1 MRLRGYRKP
10 DASVEAYSR
19 PGRQGAIT
27 NFVKRLRLIASI
39 ALTALLVLLFF
50 APKIVDRVANRVLED
65 PPYAVSQEAEKLYD
79 ELFVVDLH
87 ADPLLWDRDLNT
99 WLNHGAVDVPRLIEG
114 QVGLQSFFIVSKSP
128 YGQNI
133 RRTESDSDA
142 ITALGM
148 LQGWP
153 SRIWGSL
160 LERALFQS
168 ARLHQIAEQSN
179 GRLVVLKSK
188 KDLQRYRQAR
198 ERNREV
204 VAGVLGVE
212 GAHVLEGDVHN
223 VAKLF
228 DAGVRIMAP
237 THFFDNA
244 VGGSA
249 HGVKKGGL
257 TELGRQMIAEMEA
270 RGMLLDLAHASPA
283 LIRDALA
290 IATRPVIVS
299 HTGVKG
305 TCDNLRNL
313 GDEELRGVAATGGV
327 IGIGYWKTAVCGQ
340 DAAAIVRAIRYTA
353 DLVGVDHVALG
364 SDFDGAVPV
373 PFDTTGLALITEA
386 LLEDGFSKEDIAK
399 IMGENASRVFAQAL
413 PE

>member
-1 MRLRGYRKP
+1 M
-10 DASVEAYSR
+10 EAYSR
-19 PGRQGAIT
+19 SASGGAI
-27 NFVKRLRLIASI
+27 NSFVKRVRLIVSVV
-39 ALTALLVLLFF
+39 LTILLVLLLF
-50 APKIVDRVANRVLED
+50 APKIVDRVANRVLQD
-65 PPYAVSQEAEKLYD
+65 APYTASPAAEKLYN

-99 WLNHGAVDVPRLIEG
+99 RLDHGAVDVPRLIEG
-114 QVGLQSFFIVSKSP
+114 KVGIQSFFIVSKSP

-153 SRIWGSL
+153 SRIWDSL
-160 LERALFQS
+160 LERALFQ
-168 ARLHQIAEQSN
+168 ARQLHRIAEQSN
-179 GRLVVLKSK
+179 GRLAVIKSK
-188 KDLQRYRQAR
+188 SDLRRYRESR
-198 ERNREV
+198 EENPEV
-204 VAGVLGVE
+204 VAGILGVE
-212 GAHVLEGDVHN
+212 GAHVLEGDLRN
-223 VAKLF
+223 LSKLF

-237 THFFDNA
+237 THFFDNE

-249 HGVKKGGL
+249 HGVRKGGL
-257 TELGRQMIAEMEA
+257 TALGRQMIGEMEE

-283 LIRDALA
+283 VIRDALA
-290 IATRPVIVS
+290 IVTRPVIVS

-313 GDEELRGVAATGGV
+313 GDEEVRGIAATGGV
-327 IGIGYWKTAVCGQ
+327 IGIGYWKTAVCGE
-340 DAAAIVRAIRYTA
+340 DAEAIARAIRYTV

-373 PFDTTGLALITEA
+373 PFDTTGLALITQA
-386 LLEDGFSKEDIAK
+386 LLEDGFSKDEIAK
-399 IMGENASRVFAQAL
+399 IMGENATRVFAQTL
-413 PE
+413 PQ